1 MVVLERP
8 PAVNLSLGATFGKP
22 IYDPKFA
29 EHIGV
34 SDNQLPLGVLE
45 SIFFS
50 LFRALGG
57 LLAGASGGG
66 ILPPTCGTRPSFFGF
81 LKMVKNATPL
91 KRNAHF

>member
-1 MVVLERP
+1 MAFLVLEASSDERE
-8 PAVNLSLGATFGKP
+8 
-22 IYDPKFA
+22 IFA

-66 ILPPTCGTRPSFFGF
+66 ILQVTSRISPLFFGF
-81 LKMVKNATPL
+81 LEMVKNATSL
-91 KRNAHF
+91 KRNTHF